1 MSLFTNI
8 STGLFDV
15 LFLPFGGSAN
25 WHVWISVVF
34 WSLAFGVAALL
45 AFKYCSNQ
53 AAIASAKN
61 GISVHLLEIRL
72 FSDDVLGVV
81 TSTGK
86 ILWKNLLYVGNNM
99 LPMAVMI
106 IPFVMLFSNMVSHYA
121 LAPMEVGTTTLL
133 KVALDDEQADV
144 RGADVSLELP
154 DGIALE
160 AGPVRTTDGQVA
172 WRLRADAAG
181 DHRIGVRVGG
191 EVVTKGLAVGG
202 EPRKVPVLR
211 SKEWVDL
218 MLYPGED
225 TLPAESPVKWAK
237 WSTPATTAGYPQR
250 DLGWMPGGEAG
261 LMIVVLIVSIAAA
274 FGLKNVFDVTF

>member
-25 WHVWISVVF
+25 WHVWISVIF

-53 AAIASAKN
+53 GAIASAKN

-72 FSDDVLGVV
+72 FQDDILGVLV
-81 TSTGK
+81 STAK
-86 ILWKNLLYVGNNM
+86 ILWKNLLYVGNNL
-99 LPMAVMI
+99 LPMAVMM

-121 LAPMEVGTTTLL
+121 LSPMEPGTTTML
-133 KVALDDEQADV
+133 KVALDPEHVDIRSAN
-144 RGADVSLELP
+144 VSLELP
-154 DGIALE
+154 DGVVRE
-160 AGPVRTTDGQVA
+160 AGPVRTTDGEIA
-172 WRLRADAAG
+172 WRLRADTAG
-181 DHRIGVRVGG
+181 DHTIGVRVGD
-191 EVVTKGLAVGG
+191 EVVSKGVAVGG
-202 EPRKVPVLR
+202 DQRKVPVLR
-211 SKEWVDL
+211 SKDWVDL

-225 TLPAESPVKWAK
+225 TLPADSPVLSAK
-237 WSTPATTAGYPQR
+237 WSTPATTAGYPSR

-261 LMIVVLIVSIAAA
+261 LMLVVLIVSIVAA
-274 FGLKNVFDVTF
+274 FGLRNVFDVTF